1 MACPMC
7 RAHFDKH
14 FIPQI
19 DRDLQEEIAAAM
31 GQQFKD
37 KKAEQVANGEWF
49 ANKRLVKFS
58 FGNTHEEVKNPVKWN
73 DDKSKSLTNRWCMF
87 MSLSNDVAETSK
99 FIKSVTYHLHP
110 TYRVNKIK
118 VTEAPFLL
126 SRTAW
131 GYFEISMDIEFQKS
145 TGLGVKKLTHML
157 EFEGNGHT
165 QSFLLEVSNNAKD
178 KNSVAQALAAQMDKL
193 KLENN

>member
-1 MACPMC
+1 
-7 RAHFDKH
+7 
-14 FIPQI
+14 
-19 DRDLQEEIAAAM
+19 M

-37 KKAEQVANGEWF
+37 KKAELVANGEWL

-58 FGNTHEEVKNPVKWN
+58 FGNTHEEVKNPKKWN
-73 DDKSKSLTNRWCMF
+73 DDNSKSLTNRWCMF
-87 MSLSNDVAETSK
+87 MSLSNDVAETSN

-131 GYFEISMDIEFQKS
+131 GYFEISMDIEF
-145 TGLGVKKLTHML
+145 
-157 EFEGNGHT
+157 
-165 QSFLLEVSNNAKD
+165 
-178 KNSVAQALAAQMDKL
+178 
-193 KLENN
+193 